1 MGPLTYHH
9 DLRSQRLA
17 DLTATGFER
26 VRAELERVRQMAWK
40 NETIVQRKI
49 KLHQQEWGRNDMT
62 VEEFEQIT
70 KRVKN
75 DSRSR
80 VFTYIH
86 DAFPH
91 HCGYCFVSPEGEVVH
106 CRLDQK
112 TNTSCFKPKDL
123 TRYLSSRD
131 HWIELD
137 HEGKIK

>member
-17 DLTATGFER
+17 DLTAIGIER
-26 VRAELERVRQMAWK
+26 IRAELERIRQMAWK

-62 VEEFEQIT
+62 VEEFEQIA
-70 KRVKN
+70 KRVK
-75 DSRSR
+75 DDPRSR

-91 HCGYCFVSPEGEVVH
+91 HSGYCFVRPEGELVH
-106 CRLDQK
+106 C
-112 TNTSCFKPKDL
+112 
-123 TRYLSSRD
+123 
-131 HWIELD
+131 
-137 HEGKIK
+137 